1 MRRSELREH
10 LFKVLFQL
18 EFGTPDEMPESIKLY
33 IDGLENAEDQDKEYI
48 RAKAEKIIAKVTEI
62 DALIDEKSADWK
74 TKRMNKVDLA
84 ILRLAVYEMRWDDDI
99 PVGVA
104 INEAVELAK
113 KFSSDEGPS
122 FVNGVLA
129 RQEA

>member
-48 RAKAEKIIAKVTEI
+48 RAKAEKIIAKVPEI

-84 ILRLAVYEMRWDDDI
+84 ILRLAVYEMRGDDDI

>member
-48 RAKAEKIIAKVTEI
+48 RAKAEKIIAKVPEI

-84 ILRLAVYEMRWDDDI
+84 ILRLAVYEMRWDEDI